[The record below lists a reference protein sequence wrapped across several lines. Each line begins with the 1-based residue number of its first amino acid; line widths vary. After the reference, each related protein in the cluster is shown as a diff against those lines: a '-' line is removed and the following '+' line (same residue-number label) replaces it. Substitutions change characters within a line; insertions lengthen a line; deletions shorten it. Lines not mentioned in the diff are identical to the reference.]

1 MRKRTEDLTHVDIK
15 FLKLVQEINDNPEDY
30 EQTDLGVTPAN
41 TRALIKNSELSPQ
54 QVRYRIRPYLDGKNR
69 GFDHLGLVELHDHEG
84 STEGLSARSVEV
96 TEAGRLKIQD
106 WQQRH
111 GDLELDES
119 ARPTLEG
126 LEADLMQLRGR
137 LEEKEE
143 RIESLESEL
152 SSLRESQFGAV
163 DDDQAEKIDGSIKYV
178 ARSRK
183 FFQDVLGV
191 DPMALDNDLT
201 AEEARQQMAQQL
213 SRSGD

>member
-15 FLKLVQEINDNPEDY
+15 FLRVVQEINAHPEDY
-30 EQTDLGVTPAN
+30 EQTDLGMTPAN
-41 TRALIKNSELSPQ
+41 TRAIIQNSELSPQ
-54 QVRYRIRPYLDGKNR
+54 QVRYRIRPYQGGKNR
-69 GFDHLGLVELHDHEG
+69 GFDHLGLVELHDHED
-84 STEGLSARSVEV
+84 SEEGLSARSVEV
-96 TEAGRLKIQD
+96 TDAGIRKIQD

-111 GDLELDES
+111 GEIELDES
-119 ARPTLEG
+119 DRPTLEG
-126 LEADLMQLRGR
+126 LEADLMQLRSR

-191 DPMALDNDLT
+191 DPMALENDLS
-201 AEEARQQMAQQL
+201 AEEARQEMAQQL
-213 SRSGD
+213 STSDD